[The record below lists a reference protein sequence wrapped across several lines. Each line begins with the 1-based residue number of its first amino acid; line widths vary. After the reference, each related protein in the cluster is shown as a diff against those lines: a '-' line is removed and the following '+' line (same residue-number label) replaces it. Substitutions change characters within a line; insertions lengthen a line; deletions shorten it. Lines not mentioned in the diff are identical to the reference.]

1 MATEYEFPIK
11 WRTELTHSGWP
22 RPIIGGW
29 PIPWVSPHSKLA
41 VMSPTRTRRVL
52 YNKLCQVC
60 GKKHEKGSLVYI
72 CVDGKD
78 SYLSAEAVAFHDRY
92 VVPMDHG
99 IMHERCFRLALARC
113 PKLKEKKK
121 EGELVCV
128 STQIENIRLEYVTKA
143 DTKEFI
149 VPADQCY
156 YEEP

>member
-1 MATEYEFPIK
+1 MSDEFAAYG
-11 WRTELTHSGWP
+11 WQLTLSGWP

-29 PIPWVSPHSKLA
+29 PIPWVSPHSKLSI
-41 VMSPTRTRRVL
+41 MSPTRVRRIL

-60 GKKHEKGSLVYI
+60 GKKHAKGSRVFM

-78 SYLSAEAVAFHDRY
+78 SYLSADAKEFHKLY

-113 PKLKEKKK
+113 PKLKEKKLS
-121 EGELVCV
+121 GELVCV
-128 STQIENIRLEYVTKA
+128 STQIENIRLEYVTKL

-149 VPADQCY
+149 VSADLCE